1 VSASDREG
9 YLLLAFD
16 DARYLELAAN
26 YALSVRRLERRPV
39 SVAVNA
45 RVKVDPRLAALFDR
59 VIVAEDDGQM
69 RGAMNKARLFE
80 LTPYERTLYIDA
92 DCLLFS
98 PRIEFFWR
106 KFAGQPFVVEG
117 HRQTQGPVFA
127 CSLGEKDAGV
137 LCALLNLPYLTV
149 FNAGVMY
156 FERTE
161 ASKAVFD
168 KVRAL
173 YEGPHRD
180 AISYAY
186 KHAGEYADEPYFAA
200 ALASLGIPPLENP
213 LSARL
218 QVTTPNIQ
226 DGIMDLDTGD
236 LRIVKQAPGGQPQLW
251 SGVLCHFCGLVPI
264 DTYFELANKLRSEAK
279 LPPMDR
285 SRFNPVVLT
294 QAQHREN
301 V

>member
-1 VSASDREG
+1 MSDDEDEG

-16 DARYLELAAN
+16 DSRYLELAAN
-26 YALSVRRLERRPV
+26 FAMSVRRLERRPV

-45 RVKVDPRLAALFDR
+45 RVEVDPALAALFDR
-59 VIVAEDDGQM
+59 VIVAEDDAHM

-80 LTPYERTLYIDA
+80 LTPYARTLYIDA

-106 KFAGQPFVVEG
+106 KFRGQPFVVEG

-127 CSLGEKDAGV
+127 CSLGEKDAGS
-137 LCALLNLPYLTV
+137 LCALLGLPYLTV
-149 FNAGVMY
+149 FNGGVMY
-156 FERTE
+156 FERTD

-186 KHAGEYADEPYFAA
+186 KHAGEYNDEPYFAA
-200 ALASLGIPPLENP
+200 ALASLNIPPLESP
-213 LSARL
+213 LNARL

-226 DGIMDLDTGD
+226 DGIMDLDSGD
-236 LRIVKQAPGGQPQLW
+236 LRIVKKAPGGQPQLW

-264 DTYFELANKLRSEAK
+264 DTYFDLANKLRAEAK

-285 SRFNPVVLT
+285 SRYNPVVLT
-294 QAQHREN
+294 QAHHREN

>member
-1 VSASDREG
+1 MSQDNSEG

-16 DARYLELAAN
+16 DSRYLELAAN
-26 YALSVRRLERRPV
+26 FALSVRRLERRAV

-45 RVKVDPRLAALFDR
+45 KVKVEPAIAALFDR
-59 VIVAEDDGQM
+59 VILADDDAQL

-80 LTPYERTLYIDA
+80 LTPYDRTFYIDA

-106 KFAGQPFVVEG
+106 RFKGQPFVVEG
-117 HRQTQGPVFA
+117 HRQLRGPVFA
-127 CSLGEKDAGV
+127 CSLGEKDASA
-137 LCALLNLPYLTV
+137 LCALLGLSYLTV

-156 FERTE
+156 FERSH
-161 ASKAVFD
+161 ASEEVFD

-173 YEGPHRD
+173 YESPHRD
-180 AISYAY
+180 AISYTY
-186 KHAGEYADEPYFAA
+186 KHAGEYADEPFFAA
-200 ALASLGIPPLENP
+200 ALASLGIPPLESP
-213 LSARL
+213 PGARL
-218 QVTTPNIQ
+218 QVTTPNIKE
-226 DGIMDLDTGD
+226 GIMDLDTGE
-236 LRIVKQAPGGQPQLW
+236 LRVLKQAPGGPPQLW
-251 SGVLCHFCGLVPI
+251 SGVLCHFCGLVPM
-264 DTYFELANKLRSEAK
+264 DTYFELADKLRREAK